1 MNQIQ
6 EKYNWNLTDL
16 FENKED
22 FYKAKEKMQKD
33 LKETEKY
40 KGILCDSAENLYQC
54 YNIYEKILIDFD
66 KIYSYGMFSYHLNMA
81 DQEGI
86 KLFKEVENLSS
97 EFSTATSYITPEI
110 TFTDEAII
118 NKYLEE
124 DKRLKRYER
133 DIKDTLEKKK
143 HILSKEEENL
153 LANYSEVFSGPE
165 NIYDILT
172 NAEFKFGTLINENG
186 EEVELTD
193 ATYIKYLK
201 SNNIKVRKQAFNLM
215 YKKYS
220 EYINTITEMYLANV
234 KQTVITAKL
243 RNYKSS
249 LEKAT
254 VNDDATIKVYEAL
267 MKGVEEGL
275 DTNHQFISSKRKLLN
290 MDKIHMYDLYVN
302 PFEQKEDKISFEE
315 AKKEVKDALAILG
328 KEYGEMLDIAFENNW
343 IDVYE
348 KPNKRGGAYSSGVYG
363 VHPFVLMSFTENKRD
378 VSTIAHELGH
388 SMHSYYSSK
397 TQNIIDS
404 QYTIMVAEVASTV
417 NEILLSEYQINNET
431 DKKKKAELIYE
442 LLEMIRATFF
452 RQSMFAEFEKT
463 VHEKIEKGEML
474 ASEDLNN
481 IYYKLNEKYF
491 GKDIIID
498 DEIKYEWA
506 RIPHFYT
513 DFYVYKYA
521 TGISSAI
528 CIATKILNKEEGF
541 VEKYIN
547 MLSQGCTKK
556 SVELLKMV
564 DVDLENPATYKATTD
579 FYKNKIEELEKLI

>member
-1 MNQIQ
+1 
-6 EKYNWNLTDL
+6 
-16 FENKED
+16 
-22 FYKAKEKMQKD
+22 
-33 LKETEKY
+33 
-40 KGILCDSAENLYQC
+40 
-54 YNIYEKILIDFD
+54 
-66 KIYSYGMFSYHLNMA
+66 
-81 DQEGI
+81 
-86 KLFKEVENLSS
+86 
-97 EFSTATSYITPEI
+97 
-110 TFTDEAII
+110 
-118 NKYLEE
+118 
-124 DKRLKRYER
+124 
-133 DIKDTLEKKK
+133 
-143 HILSKEEENL
+143 
-153 LANYSEVFSGPE
+153 
-165 NIYDILT
+165 
-172 NAEFKFGTLINENG
+172 
-186 EEVELTD
+186 
-193 ATYIKYLK
+193 
-201 SNNIKVRKQAFNLM
+201 
-215 YKKYS
+215 
-220 EYINTITEMYLANV
+220 
-234 KQTVITAKL
+234 
-243 RNYKSS
+243 
-249 LEKAT
+249 
-254 VNDDATIKVYEAL
+254 
-267 MKGVEEGL
+267 
-275 DTNHQFISSKRKLLN
+275 
-290 MDKIHMYDLYVN
+290 
-302 PFEQKEDKISFEE
+302 
-315 AKKEVKDALAILG
+315 
-328 KEYGEMLDIAFENNW
+328 
-343 IDVYE
+343 
-348 KPNKRGGAYSSGVYG
+348 
-363 VHPFVLMSFTENKRD
+363 
-378 VSTIAHELGH
+378 
-388 SMHSYYSSK
+388 MHSYYSSK